1 MCDFVPVFKDAEE
14 AKQFWRGY
22 SLAAWALAGL
32 LAVEL
37 IMSLWLSGGDGAS
50 SLGSQT
56 DQRRAG
62 THYIAKNQS
71 PK

>member
-1 MCDFVPVFKDAEE
+1 MCDFMPVLRDAEE

-22 SLAAWALAGL
+22 ALAAWALAGL

-37 IMSLWLSGGDGAS
+37 IVSVWLSGGDGAS
-50 SLGSQT
+50 SLGSQR
-56 DQRRAG
+56 DQDRAG
-62 THYIAKNQS
+62 THHTAKNQS